1 MSQIHH
7 SRMWSANFWVVSS
20 VILPVLTFAISYPLA
35 ASEGHVPKRGG
46 AYYPSDSIDEWPD
59 RVVGIFG
66 LGFSAWCLSHLF
78 YYHYLFISERLPE
91 WEKTT
96 FALLLLGE
104 LCSVFVFGVG
114 AIQTGICPFWH
125 SFCAY
130 NAFIGLTIYISI
142 STWLMDSYINRRY
155 ETYRR
160 GLLRICSAV
169 CSPIMLLLH
178 LTPMTRGF
186 SSSLAEIG
194 LLASFLLWVAS
205 QYNVWGRVCIIYDSS
220 LDWSL
225 DLTTSEYFSSKY
237 QRMTVCEES
246 SERSNN
252 AVNVV
257 ESSSTLQQWEDK
269 LSMMDRNYCRHMR
282 QREI

>member
-1 MSQIHH
+1 
-7 SRMWSANFWVVSS
+7 
-20 VILPVLTFAISYPLA
+20 
-35 ASEGHVPKRGG
+35 
-46 AYYPSDSIDEWPD
+46 
-59 RVVGIFG
+59 
-66 LGFSAWCLSHLF
+66 
-78 YYHYLFISERLPE
+78 
-91 WEKTT
+91 
-96 FALLLLGE
+96 
-104 LCSVFVFGVG
+104 
-114 AIQTGICPFWH
+114 
-125 SFCAY
+125 
-130 NAFIGLTIYISI
+130 
-142 STWLMDSYINRRY
+142 MDSYIHRRY

-160 GLLRICSAV
+160 GLLRVCSAV
-169 CSPIMLLLH
+169 SSPIMLLLH

-225 DLTTSEYFSSKY
+225 DLTKSEYISSKY

-252 AVNVV
+252 AFNVV
-257 ESSSTLQQWEDK
+257 ESSSALQQWEDK
-269 LSMMDRNYCRHMR
+269 LSMMDKNYCRHMR